1 MEDVVIIGG
10 GVCGCSLLYALSRYA
25 VRVTLLEKEND
36 IGAGTSKGNSGI
48 IHAGYDPE
56 PGTLMAKYNVE
67 GNPLMYALCES
78 LDVPH
83 KKTGSLVV
91 GFDERDRAA
100 IKMLYE
106 RGIINQVPGLKI
118 LEYNE
123 LHKMEPYLSKEA
135 LCALYAETGGVVSP
149 WEFATAQAEAAV
161 LGGAQ
166 VRLDTEVTGIRKEGD
181 RFVVGANQ
189 GEIEARFVVN
199 AAGVYADLVSRMIEP
214 RYFTIHHKR
223 GQYFLMDSAMSY
235 LVNTIIFPCP
245 NENGKGVLVGPT
257 AHGNIIVGP
266 DNERVSGND
275 RTNTAAGLAF
285 IRTMALRSV
294 PGINFSQSIRN
305 FSGVRAAGDTGD
317 FLVGESKYIPGFFN
331 IAGIKS
337 PGLTAS
343 PAIALDV
350 TRMLGEAGLNL
361 EENPAFTASRRVK
374 RFKNMSHG
382 ERRKA
387 VEENPLYGTIVC
399 RCETVTE
406 GEIVD
411 TFKRPLPP
419 RSLDA
424 VKRRCGAGMG
434 RCQGGFCGPRVLEI
448 IIRELGKIQGSPVRP
463 DDIPLDREGMYI
475 IMGETKTPEEGG
487 E

>member
-10 GVCGCSLLYALSRYA
+10 GVCGCSLLYALSRYM

-36 IGAGTSKGNSGI
+36 IGVGTSKANSGI

-67 GNPLMYALCES
+67 GNSLMYALCES
-78 LDVPH
+78 LDIPY

-91 GFDERDRAA
+91 GFDEQDRAA
-100 IKMLYE
+100 IEMLYE
-106 RGIINQVPGLKI
+106 RRIGNQVSGLKI
-118 LEYNE
+118 LEYDD
-123 LHKMEPYLSKEA
+123 LHRLEPHVNKECQ
-135 LCALYAETGGVVSP
+135 CALYAETGGVISP

-166 VRLDTEVTGIRKEGD
+166 VRLDTKVTGIRKAGEH
-181 RFVVGANQ
+181 FVVSTNQ

-199 AAGVYADLVSRMIEP
+199 AAGVYADIVSRMIEP
-214 RYFTIHHKR
+214 EYFTIHHKR
-223 GQYFLMDSAMSY
+223 GQYFLLDSTASC
-235 LVNTIIFPCP
+235 LANTVIFPCP
-245 NENGKGVLVGPT
+245 NENGKGVLVSPT

-266 DNERVSGND
+266 DSERVTGND

-285 IRTMALRSV
+285 IREVSLRSV
-294 PGINFSQSIRN
+294 PDVNFSQSIRN
-305 FSGVRAAGDTGD
+305 FSGVRADSDIGD
-317 FLVGESKYIPGFFN
+317 FLVGESQYVPGFFN

-337 PGLTAS
+337 PGLTSS

-350 TRMLGEAGLNL
+350 TRMLGEAGLRL
-361 EENPAFTASRRVK
+361 EKNPAFTASRRVK
-374 RFKNMSHG
+374 RFKDMSHE
-382 ERRKA
+382 ERRQA
-387 VEENPLYGTIVC
+387 VEKNPLYGTIIC

-411 TFKRPLPP
+411 AFKRPLPP

-424 VKRRCGAGMG
+424 VKRRCGTGMG

-448 IIRELGKIQGSPVRP
+448 IIRELSKIQGIPVRP
-463 DDIPLDREGMYI
+463 NDIPLDREGMYI
-475 IMGETKTPEEGG
+475 ITGETKTPEGEG

>member
-1 MEDVVIIGG
+1 MEDIVIIGG
-10 GVCGCSLLYALSRYA
+10 GVCGCSLLYALSRYT
-25 VRVTLLEKEND
+25 VRVTLLEREND
-36 IGAGTSKGNSGI
+36 VGAGTSKGNSGI

-56 PGTLMAKYNVE
+56 PGTLMAKYNIE

-91 GFDERDRAA
+91 GFDEQDRAA
-100 IKMLYE
+100 ITMLYE

-118 LEYNE
+118 LEYDE
-123 LHKMEPYLSKEA
+123 LHEKEPRLNKKA

-149 WEFATAQAEAAV
+149 WEFAAAQAEAAV
-161 LGGAQ
+161 QGGAR
-166 VRLDTEVTGIRKEGD
+166 VRLDTEVTGIRKAGD
-181 RFVVGANQ
+181 HFVVSTNQ

-214 RYFTIHHKR
+214 KYFTIHHKR
-223 GQYFLMDSAMSY
+223 GQYFLMDSAASH
-235 LVNTIIFPCP
+235 LINTIIFPCP

-285 IRTMALRSV
+285 IRTMALRLV

-305 FSGVRAAGDTGD
+305 FSGVRAAGDIGD
-317 FLVGESKYIPGFFN
+317 FLTGESKYVPGFFN

-343 PAIALDV
+343 PAIALDI
-350 TRMLGEAGLNL
+350 TRMLGEAGLKL

-411 TFKRPLPP
+411 AFKRPLPP

-448 IIRELGKIQGSPVRP
+448 IIRELGKIQGGPVRP
-463 DDIPLDREGMYI
+463 DDVPLDREGMYI